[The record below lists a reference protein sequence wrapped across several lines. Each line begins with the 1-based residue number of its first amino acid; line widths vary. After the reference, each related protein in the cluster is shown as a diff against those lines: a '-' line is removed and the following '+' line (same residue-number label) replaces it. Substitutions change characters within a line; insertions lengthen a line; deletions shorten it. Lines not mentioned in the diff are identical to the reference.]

1 MGYSCSTKANMVLD
15 SLIVLL
21 QSSSSENNSSN
32 TWEKRGIKYFYEI
45 GKENIDGAITGKV
58 NKFVEENQCKVVRSF
73 RIESNGK
80 ITRFIGSTKQ
90 QRTAAET
97 AGLMKFY
104 TTYNKSWSKDEVL
117 PEHIRSSKFA
127 VV

>member
-15 SLIVLL
+15 SLLVLL
-21 QSSSSENNSSN
+21 QSSCPEINSSN
-32 TWEKRGIKYFYEI
+32 TWEKKSIKYFYEI

-58 NKFVEENQCKVVRSF
+58 QRFVGDNLCKVAGSF

-80 ITRFIGSTKQ
+80 ITRFTGSTKQ
-90 QRTAAET
+90 QRKEAET

-104 TTYNKSWSKDEVL
+104 TTYNKSWSEDEVL

>member
-15 SLIVLL
+15 SLIILL
-21 QSSSSENNSSN
+21 QSSSPKINSSN
-32 TWEKRGIKYFYEI
+32 TWEKKGIKFFYEI
-45 GKENIDGAITGKV
+45 GKENIDGAITGIV
-58 NKFVEENQCKVVRSF
+58 QRFVGDNLCKVSGSF

-90 QRTAAET
+90 QRTTAET

-104 TTYNKSWSKDEVL
+104 TTYNKSWTEDTVL